1 MANRDVLAIGTSAGG
16 VEALRYLAERL
27 PREFPA
33 AILVTIHLPRYPLS
47 SLDEILSRAGQL
59 PARFALNGESVK
71 KSRIYIAPPD
81 RHLLIDAQGD
91 RLWLGEGPREN
102 NTRPA
107 IDPML
112 RSTALCCGSRMVGA
126 VLTGT
131 LGDGAS
137 GLWAVRQCGGLT
149 VVQDPEDAAF
159 SEMPLA
165 ALNRAKPDH
174 VVSLADM
181 PALLGDLAN
190 QPAGTPKRVPETLKY
205 EVAVAKSG
213 RGSMNEMD
221 NIGRRSVLACPD
233 CGGVMWEIDEDEL
246 IRYRCHVGHTYT
258 AELMSLAIDDGLRWA
273 LAAALRA
280 LEERVAL
287 ARKLEQQA
295 IKAGHRLLADNWAE
309 KGREFEI
316 ELGVIRDSIRRMDR
330 IAADAE
336 RQQAAAE

>member
-1 MANRDVLAIGTSAGG
+1 
-16 VEALRYLAERL
+16 
-27 PREFPA
+27 
-33 AILVTIHLPRYPLS
+33 
-47 SLDEILSRAGQL
+47 
-59 PARFALNGESVK
+59 
-71 KSRIYIAPPD
+71 
-81 RHLLIDAQGD
+81 
-91 RLWLGEGPREN
+91 
-102 NTRPA
+102 
-107 IDPML
+107 
-112 RSTALCCGSRMVGA
+112 
-126 VLTGT
+126 
-131 LGDGAS
+131 
-137 GLWAVRQCGGLT
+137 
-149 VVQDPEDAAF
+149 
-159 SEMPLA
+159 
-165 ALNRAKPDH
+165 
-174 VVSLADM
+174 M

-258 AELMSLAIDDGLRWA
+258 AELMSLAIDDGLRRA